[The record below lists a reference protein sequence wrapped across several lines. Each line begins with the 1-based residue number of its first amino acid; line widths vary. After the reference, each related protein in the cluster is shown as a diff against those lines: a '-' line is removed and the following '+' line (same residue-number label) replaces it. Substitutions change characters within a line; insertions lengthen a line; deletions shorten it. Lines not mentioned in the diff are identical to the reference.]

1 MRFGALYKKNAFGYA
16 PINTRYTRL
25 SQFEHRPLTT
35 VAVIDVHTE
44 SERTSGGISADG
56 LLAMY
61 EHMGLDCLARDMKAL
76 GIPRDTAEQQLASV
90 RHTVQHLTALEAK
103 VKVN

>member
-1 MRFGALYKKNAFGYA
+1 MIVLLA
-16 PINTRYTRL
+16 
-25 SQFEHRPLTT
+25 
-35 VAVIDVHTE
+35 E
-44 SERTSGGISADG
+44 SERASGGISADG

-61 EHMGLDCLARDMKAL
+61 AHMGLDCLARDMKAL

-103 VKVN
+103 VKVRRPIQYSHCEAACVFSHQIARVHWRCHERGMQPL